1 MPETAPSSEI
11 SPVIRQTSPRS
22 WALTPASADQQQQR
36 VTTASV
42 SSRRRVSS
50 SIGALALRWPRWHRR
65 SILAE
70 QQHARRRLRSSF
82 GGAARTTPVCGAA
95 RTGRHVRDA
104 FKRAGVDPSRP
115 AGTGELCFLLI
126 CKENF
131 SPIGDGTSS
140 SVSRVGTVVSTR
152 RFAEMLSMLAIH
164 RSSSDFS
171 QQRLGQQRLGQQ
183 TFGRD
188 FSQQSSV
195 SRAQSA
201 NPSQQNSASTH
212 AIHISF
218 YIRRNGTPRPP
229 ASPTHTLPKA
239 GTCVCEGEIARAR
252 VLSSLSPSAPVRR
265 ARARVGL
272 NLAVRGLACGGPS

>member
-82 GGAARTTPVCGAA
+82 GGAAGLRQCGAA

-104 FKRAGVDPSRP
+104 FKRAGVDPSMP

-126 CKENF
+126 CKDNF

-201 NPSQQNSASTH
+201 EPQSAELSQHTRHPHLFLHTTQWYA
-212 AIHISF
+212 
-218 YIRRNGTPRPP
+218 PP
-229 ASPTHTLPKA
+229 ARLPHTHTPQSRH
-239 GTCVCEGEIARAR
+239 VR
-252 VLSSLSPSAPVRR
+252 VRGRDR
-265 ARARVGL
+265 ARASFPLSLLLRPCG
-272 NLAVRGLACGGPS
+272 VRARA